1 MLATYPDYGRPAGE
15 ILIHP
20 SVLPEDFATGFQ
32 SLSVSPGNLDI
43 EEVIDGLKRVWQVD
57 ELTVRDNRAIEEL
70 ATAIFDQTFLL
81 TRAMTTLTLILAAIA
96 LLMMGWVFFSTRTW
110 YFRLL
115 VVWGLSVRQASAQLI
130 RLSVSLTAAIT
141 LLALP
146 LGIWL
151 TWVLVHRINPI
162 AFGWSLPMVVYP
174 RFWLELGVLSL
185 LIGLSIGLLMMR
197 QLKSPTVAL

>member
-1 MLATYPDYGRPAGE
+1 
-15 ILIHP
+15 
-20 SVLPEDFATGFQ
+20 
-32 SLSVSPGNLDI
+32 
-43 EEVIDGLKRVWQVD
+43 
-57 ELTVRDNRAIEEL
+57 
-70 ATAIFDQTFLL
+70 
-81 TRAMTTLTLILAAIA
+81 MTTLTLILAATA
-96 LLMMGWVFFSTRTW
+96 LLMMGWVFFSTRAW

-130 RLSVSLTAAIT
+130 RLSVTLTAAIT

-162 AFGWSLPMVVYP
+162 AFGWSLPMAVYP

-197 QLKSPTVAL
+197 QLKSPTVAPVNANALAGGER